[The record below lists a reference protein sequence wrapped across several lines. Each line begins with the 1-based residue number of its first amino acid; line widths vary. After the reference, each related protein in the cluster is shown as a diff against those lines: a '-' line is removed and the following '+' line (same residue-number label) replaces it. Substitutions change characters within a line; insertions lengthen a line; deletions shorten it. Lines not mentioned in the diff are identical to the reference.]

1 MFYSAAEAAQR
12 LGKAEADIKVLVRDG
27 KLREFRDGATVNY
40 KVDDV
45 EKLAGGAPAPPK
57 PPASAPPPPRPSPKE
72 ESGSDEILLEPADD
86 SSVELSAGGGSD
98 ILTLEEADSD
108 ETSAGGRT
116 AAKSK
121 EAKAKAKKEG
131 SSVAS
136 VGVNVF
142 DEDDLDEHVD
152 PLAQTAITDLGGM
165 GLEGAGG
172 GSGIMDLTRESDDTS
187 LGRELLEEIYTP
199 EGSGDAAADDTAA
212 GTAEADDDEVAV
224 LEEAEEP
231 VASDKKSPKKRGRVA
246 VATAAMDSEAVA
258 DPASAAMTALLGVG
272 VLVML
277 VGSLAAASLLRGVT
291 PAFLQWTYANMVIAA
306 PAAIA
311 VAGIA
316 GGLTFFLSGRSR

>member
-1 MFYSAAEAAQR
+1 LAKSMFYSAAEAAQR

-45 EKLAGGAPAPPK
+45 EKLAGGAPAPAKPAAPPS
-57 PPASAPPPPRPSPKE
+57 PPAKPSPNE
-72 ESGSDEILLEPADD
+72 MSGSDEIMLEPADD
-86 SSVELSAGGGSD
+86 SSVELSTGGGSD

-108 ETSAGGRT
+108 ETSVGGRT
-116 AAKSK
+116 K
-121 EAKAKAKKEG
+121 EAKSKAKKEG
-131 SSVAS
+131 SAVAS

-152 PLAQTAITDLGGM
+152 PLAQTAVTDIAGM
-165 GLEGAGG
+165 GLEGAGA

-199 EGSGDAAADDTAA
+199 EGAGDAAADDTAA
-212 GTAEADDDEVAV
+212 GTAEADDDEAAV
-224 LEEAEEP
+224 LEEADELI
-231 VASDKKSPKKRGRVA
+231 ASDKKAPKKRGRVA
-246 VATAAMDSEAVA
+246 AATSAMDSEAAV

-277 VGSLAAASLLRGVT
+277 VGSLAAASLLRGVS
-291 PAFLQWTYANMVIAA
+291 PAIFEWMYGNML
-306 PAAIA
+306 IA
-311 VAGIA
+311 VLAAVVVSGIA